1 MMSRWPYFCSKTRV
15 TFFIYSIL
23 CCCSIFA
30 YSPTRLANWH
40 QSAFL
45 PRFSGQQQR
54 KQRQIF
60 PTLHRSKPNGNNIS
74 LICNF
79 EKDQCSIELNR
90 ARRKGSVTGHYSH
103 ILNSQNPARKFGT
116 CAITRLYFFKTFY
129 L

>member
-1 MMSRWPYFCSKTRV
+1 MEAVGRNRP
-15 TFFIYSIL
+15 
-23 CCCSIFA
+23 
-30 YSPTRLANWH
+30 ANWH

-45 PRFSGQQQR
+45 PRFSGQRQR
-54 KQRQIF
+54 KQRQIL
-60 PTLHRSKPNGNNIS
+60 PILHKSKPNGNIIS

-90 ARRKGSVTGHYSH
+90 AQRKGSVTGHYSH

-116 CAITRLYFFKTFY
+116 GAITGLCFFKTFY